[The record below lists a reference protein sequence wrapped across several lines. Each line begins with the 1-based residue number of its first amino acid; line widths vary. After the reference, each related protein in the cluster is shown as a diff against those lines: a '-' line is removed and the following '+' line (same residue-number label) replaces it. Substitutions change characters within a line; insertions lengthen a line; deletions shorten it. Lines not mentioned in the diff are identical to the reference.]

1 MSEDILHRETFATSR
16 LLDFCNAKQ
25 LTVET
30 GHSPEDWPIVVAK
43 ETIDNSID
51 AAEEHGV
58 APEID
63 IQVSTERS
71 GGPGEI
77 VIADNG
83 PGIPPKVVEGILDY
97 TVRVS
102 SREPYCSPS
111 RGQQGNFLKTLVA
124 MPFALDGKQ
133 GITVIAAQGVAHI
146 VTFRVDHLRQEPVL
160 DHDCVPFS
168 TKGTW
173 ISLKWPNSACSI
185 LADAESRFLQ
195 IADDFAWLNPHLR
208 IRVKW
213 NGVVRVDREPSN
225 PAWKKWRPSD
235 PTSAHWYDAY
245 RLERYIAAHVSRDQS
260 LGRNRTVREFISEL
274 RGFSGSAKQ
283 KRVLDETGLGRASLA
298 AFFSDRGEPRR
309 AAIER
314 LLAALQK
321 LSNPVKPQD
330 LGLIGK
336 DHLLACFEGSGVN
349 PQTFK
354 YKKLEGIDDDGLP
367 CVLETAFGH
376 RPNGIEQRRIIAGAN
391 WSVGIGNP
399 FRSFGRGGEGL
410 ESLLAEQRARS
421 HEPIVF
427 VAHFACPRIEYTD
440 RGKSAIVIRGG
451 DDAV

>member
-173 ISLKWPNSACSI
+173 ISLKWPNSA
-185 LADAESRFLQ
+185 L
-195 IADDFAWLNPHLR
+195 LNP
-208 IRVKW
+208 
-213 NGVVRVDREPSN
+213 
-225 PAWKKWRPSD
+225 
-235 PTSAHWYDAY
+235 
-245 RLERYIAAHVSRDQS
+245 
-260 LGRNRTVREFISEL
+260 GRCGI
-274 RGFSGSAKQ
+274 
-283 KRVLDETGLGRASLA
+283 
-298 AFFSDRGEPRR
+298 AFFTNCRRFRLAQPAPAHSGQVERRRPRR
-309 AAIER
+309 PRAVKPGVEKVAAIR
-314 LLAALQK
+314 
-321 LSNPVKPQD
+321 SD
-330 LGLIGK
+330 LGAL
-336 DHLLACFEGSGVN
+336 V
-349 PQTFK
+349 
-354 YKKLEGIDDDGLP
+354 
-367 CVLETAFGH
+367 
-376 RPNGIEQRRIIAGAN
+376 
-391 WSVGIGNP
+391 
-399 FRSFGRGGEGL
+399 
-410 ESLLAEQRARS
+410 
-421 HEPIVF
+421 
-427 VAHFACPRIEYTD
+427 
-440 RGKSAIVIRGG
+440 
-451 DDAV
+451 